1 MVGLFWVTGWP
12 PSAEFAFLVI
22 PFRRGILHMGTWCHR
37 GGNII
42 HHLRIAM
49 LSSERIWTVAIVQRV
64 YVSDIPRMCICT
76 GPSGIPSISATL
88 EGFHSEKMQ
97 PHHSEGFD
105 SANGQLLHS
114 QGRRAS
120 GEEWPLALWCCS
132 SPKYGS
138 AGQNMVGGL
147 SV

>member
-1 MVGLFWVTGWP
+1 MHSASRLPNFVASRHMFGLFWRQRV
-12 PSAEFAFLVI
+12 L
-22 PFRRGILHMGTWCHR
+22 
-37 GGNII
+37 
-42 HHLRIAM
+42 
-49 LSSERIWTVAIVQRV
+49 WTVAIVQRV
-64 YVSDIPRMCICT
+64 YVSDIPRMCMCT
-76 GPSGIPSISATL
+76 GPCGIPSILATL
-88 EGFHSEKMQ
+88 EGFYSENVQ
-97 PHHSEGFD
+97 PPHWEGFD